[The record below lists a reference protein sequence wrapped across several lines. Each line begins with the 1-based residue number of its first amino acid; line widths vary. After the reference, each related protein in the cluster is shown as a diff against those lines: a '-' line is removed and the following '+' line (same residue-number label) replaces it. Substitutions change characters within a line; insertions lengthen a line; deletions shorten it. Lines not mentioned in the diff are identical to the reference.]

1 MERKAELYW
10 IAWAAPTGNKLLARE
25 CPLLWCLGRPR
36 LMVELI
42 AAIVVDL
49 SEQKLYA
56 YDAEAVLLRSVP
68 VSTGKPS
75 SPTPTGE
82 GQVYGKH
89 RSVTMRGSGFVAPN
103 VPWALCVTPDQVICL
118 HGAPWQEAAG
128 QSFGV
133 PRSHG
138 CVRVPSPHARWLFE
152 HTPLGTPVT
161 IRP

>member
-1 MERKAELYW
+1 
-10 IAWAAPTGNKLLARE
+10 
-25 CPLLWCLGRPR
+25 
-36 LMVELI
+36 MVELI

-49 SEQKLYA
+49 SDQRLYA
-56 YDAEAVLLRSVP
+56 YNPQQQLVRTAL
-68 VSTGKPS
+68 VSTGKAS
-75 SPTPTGE
+75 SQTPTGISR
-82 GQVYGKH
+82 VRSKH
-89 RSVTMRGSGFVAPN
+89 RSITMRNRGQVVPN
-103 VPWALCVTPDQVICL
+103 VPWVLCISADGMICL

-161 IRP
+161 IQA